1 MASLEDRIDELRGT
15 VEKMV
20 GVKKVDEWMNAKREE
35 LEGLSPY
42 EAIYQFGAE
51 GIEGG
56 IERVSKMIV
65 EKISKGLAAGAF

>member
-20 GVKKVDEWMNAKREE
+20 GVKKVDEWMNTKCEE
-35 LEGLSPY
+35 LEWLSPH

-51 GIEGG
+51 GIEK
-56 IERVSKMIV
+56 VSKMIL
-65 EKISKGLAAGAF
+65 EKLSATAS